1 MEALNFSLK
10 LTAGVGL
17 FLFAMH
23 LVEESLKNLSG
34 RNFKLFLQRLS
45 KNRLTAVSSGALVT
59 GILQSSTMVS
69 VMVLAFVGSGIIAMK
84 NAMAIILGANIGTTL
99 DSWLVVFLGFKLD
112 VEVIAYPAV
121 TIAAIVLILPGRKN
135 TLRNLAYFLFGFGL
149 VFIALSLI
157 TTSMEAEVKQ
167 LDLSKYTEMPMY
179 VFLGIGFVIT
189 LLIQSSSATM
199 ALTLSAIH
207 AGAVNF
213 PAAAAIVLGSETGT
227 VIKLLLGSVGGTASK
242 KRVATGNL
250 FFNVFLTISA
260 FIFLKPILYLITDLI
275 GIHDPLIGLV
285 TFSSLI
291 NVMAV
296 MLFLP
301 FLDRFAKFLER
312 LYKESDAAI
321 AAFIGHADTQEP
333 ETSLDLLQKE
343 SEYFIYNAML
353 FNVSLFDIDTA
364 PFIAHADFQTI
375 NERKRFF
382 IKTDD
387 EKYDFL
393 KKLQGEL
400 QAFYLEIRGGL
411 SAEQHQ
417 HADQL
422 VAAVRNAMYAVK
434 SIKDISSNISNLKR
448 SSKDLKFDFFQFHK
462 KENEELYKKINTL
475 FNQKNKVSPEN
486 IKPILDKV
494 NDNYSTSL
502 KNFYH
507 DAESAPVEDLDL
519 TTAINF
525 NREIYASN
533 KAIVMT
539 LKDFLLEGPQTAD
552 FNEATA

>member
-10 LTAGVGL
+10 LAAGVGL
-17 FLFAMH
+17 FLFAMQ
-23 LVEESLKNLSG
+23 LVEESLKSLSG
-34 RNFKLFLQRLS
+34 RNFKLFLRRLS
-45 KNRLTAVSSGALVT
+45 RNRFTAVASGALVT

-69 VMVLAFVGSGIIAMK
+69 FMVLAFVGSGIIAMK

-99 DSWLVVFLGFKLD
+99 ASWLVAFLGFKLD
-112 VEVIAYPAV
+112 IEVVAYPAAIV
-121 TIAAIVLILPGRKN
+121 AAIVLILPGRKN
-135 TLRNLAYFLFGFGL
+135 MLKNVAYFLFGFGL
-149 VFIALSLI
+149 VFIALSFI
-157 TTSMEAEVKQ
+157 KTAMEAEVKHV
-167 LDLSKYTEMPMY
+167 DLSNYTEMPMY
-179 VFLGIGFVIT
+179 VFLYIGFVIT

-207 AGAVNF
+207 AGAVSF

-250 FFNVFLTISA
+250 FFNIFLTASA
-260 FIFLKPILYLITDLI
+260 FIFLKPILYLITEII
-275 GIHDPLIGLV
+275 GVHDPLIGLV

-291 NVMAV
+291 NVLAV
-296 MLFLP
+296 ILFLP

-312 LYKESDAAI
+312 LFKESDASI
-321 AAFIGHADTQEP
+321 AAFISQADTQEP

-364 PFIAHADFQTI
+364 PFITHADFKAI
-375 NERKRFF
+375 NERKKFF
-382 IKTDD
+382 AKTEE
-387 EKYDFL
+387 EKYEFL

-400 QAFYLEIRGGL
+400 QAFYLEIRGKL
-411 SAEQHQ
+411 STERYQR
-417 HADQL
+417 ADRL
-422 VAAVRNAMYAVK
+422 IASVRSAMYAVK

-475 FNQKNKVSPEN
+475 FNQKNKVSQEN
-486 IKPILDKV
+486 IKRILDKV
-494 NDNYSTSL
+494 NDNYSTGL
-502 KNFYH
+502 KNFYR

-525 NREIYASN
+525 NRELYASN

-539 LKDFLLEGPQTAD
+539 LNDFLLEGPQTGD
-552 FNEATA
+552 FNEANT